1 MSDER
6 DDSEAPP
13 PMTPERRAELTQTAK
28 ANAERI
34 REAEAAREKSDL
46 AETMAAIQKQASEA
60 TGLTVDELMA
70 KADEIAAEEP
80 AEVVPERISR
90 EKVAKRGVP
99 ELHLRS
105 VYDREPED
113 GPALKLVRDFLADP
127 AQIILVL
134 AGGVGTRKTG
144 AACWA
149 LTQRAGV
156 FVLAEDLGKIAASR
170 DEDSITLY
178 RQAKNA
184 GLLVLDDLGSEYH
197 DEKGWYVRAFSSLIN
212 ARYQACAKTIITANL
227 TAEKFKQAY
236 GERVVDRIREVGRF
250 AIVGGASLRRK
261 VTP

>member
-1 MSDER
+1 MLQVTDEVTFPE
-6 DDSEAPP
+6 D
-13 PMTPERRAELTQTAK
+13 MTPEKRAEIAEKIK
-28 ANAERI
+28 ANQQRI
-34 REAEAAREKSDL
+34 REAEEKREATDL
-46 AETMAAIQKQASEA
+46 AETMAAIQQEASRQ
-60 TGLTVDELMA
+60 TGLTVPELLA
-70 KADEIAAEEP
+70 EADRIAADP
-80 AEVVPERISR
+80 AEVIPERISR

-105 VYDREPED
+105 IYDREPED

-149 LTQRAGV
+149 LTQKAGV

-227 TAEKFKQAY
+227 SAEKFKQAY

-250 AIVGGASLRRK
+250 AIVGGDSLRRK
-261 VTP
+261 PVTP